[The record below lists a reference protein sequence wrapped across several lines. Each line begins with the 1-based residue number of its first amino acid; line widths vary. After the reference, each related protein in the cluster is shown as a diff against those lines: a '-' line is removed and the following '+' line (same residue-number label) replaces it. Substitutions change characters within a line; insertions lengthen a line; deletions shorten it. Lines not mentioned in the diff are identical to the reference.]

1 MKEDILKY
9 TVMDKDAG
17 VKLDSILRSRMNLSR
32 RIIIG
37 LKKSNNIF
45 INGQRSHTNTIV
57 KDGDE
62 VSVNLVKDESQ
73 DIEPEDIPIDVVYED
88 WDLLIINK
96 QPGIVVHPT
105 KGHPQ
110 GTLSNGIVYHWR
122 KSGESNI
129 VRLVNRLDRD
139 TSGLIII
146 AKNQFAHQAM
156 AKLMDAGLVEKTYT
170 AVVHGV
176 VEKDEG
182 TIDLPIDRPTR
193 ESIKREVME
202 TGIRAVTHYR
212 TIERFNDASLL
223 EIKLETGKT
232 HQIRVHM
239 TYTGHPLFGDT
250 LYGETDDSHLIV
262 RQALHAVRLVFPH
275 PRSGEKLDINA
286 ALPLDIQDLID
297 ILSAEKK

>member
-9 TVMDKDAG
+9 TVTDKDAG
-17 VKLDSILRSRMNLSR
+17 AKLDSILRSKMNLSR
-32 RIIIG
+32 RMVTG

-45 INGQRSHTNTIV
+45 INGKRSLTNTIV
-57 KDGDE
+57 SEGDE
-62 VSVNLVKDESQ
+62 VAVNLIKDESQ
-73 DIEPEDIPIDVVYED
+73 DIEPEDIPIDIIFED
-88 WDLLIINK
+88 RDLLIANK

-110 GTLSNGIVYHWR
+110 GTLSNGIIYHWR
-122 KSGESNI
+122 KNGESNI

-146 AKNQFAHQAM
+146 AKNQFTHQAM
-156 AKLMDAGLVEKTYT
+156 AKLMDGGLVEKTYT

-182 TIDLPIDRPTR
+182 TIDLPIDRPTW

-212 TIERFNDASLL
+212 TVERFENASLL

-250 LYGETDDSHLIV
+250 LYGESDDSRLIT
-262 RQALHAVRLVFPH
+262 RQALHAVRLTFPH
-275 PRSGEKLDINA
+275 PRSGEKLDITA
-286 ALPLDIQDLID
+286 ALPEDIQNLIS
-297 ILSAEKK
+297 LLRRKE